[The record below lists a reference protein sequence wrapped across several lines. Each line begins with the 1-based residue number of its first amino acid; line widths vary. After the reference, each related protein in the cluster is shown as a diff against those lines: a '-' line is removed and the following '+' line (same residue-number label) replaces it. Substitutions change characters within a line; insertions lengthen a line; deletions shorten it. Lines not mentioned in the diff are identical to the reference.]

1 MARFESLIYDTNE
14 TVVKTGRR
22 VADHVTQDGNTTRE
36 TVVKTGRRVADHA
49 TAEHNTTRETV
60 VKTGRMTSDNVNRH
74 TSDEAAR
81 TRRHSDENTDYIV
94 DQLGG
99 RIAGWQIFVSL
110 IVAALAG
117 FGTWIASKGYILQN
131 VLDAN
136 GNVVGQEPFLPYI
149 ILLVVL
155 ACVAA
160 FYVTA
165 AILSFFGRRR

>member
-1 MARFESLIYDTNE
+1 MAKFESLIYDTNE

-22 VADHVTQDGNTTRE
+22 VADHVTQDGNITRE
-36 TVVKTGRRVADHA
+36 TVVKTGHRVADHA
-49 TAEHNTTRETV
+49 TSEHNTTREAV
-60 VKTGRMTSDNVNRH
+60 VKTGRMTSDTVNRH
-74 TSDEAAR
+74 TSDEA
-81 TRRHSDENTDYIV
+81 TEIRRHLDELAGHIS
-94 DQLGG
+94 
-99 RIAGWQIFVSL
+99 GWQILVSL